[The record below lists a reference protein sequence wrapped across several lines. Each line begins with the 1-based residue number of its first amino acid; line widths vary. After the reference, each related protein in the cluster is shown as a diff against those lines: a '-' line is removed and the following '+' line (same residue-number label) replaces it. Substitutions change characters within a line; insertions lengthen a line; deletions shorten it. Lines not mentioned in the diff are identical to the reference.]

1 MPPQTR
7 INSIDLLRGIVM
19 ILMALDH
26 TRDFFH
32 KEAFTDNPLNLA
44 TTTPLLFFTRWITH
58 LCAPTFVFLS
68 GTSAFLQGLRKPKK
82 ELSRFL
88 LTRGLWLIL
97 FEVTVMTLGITF
109 DITYS
114 TFILQTIWAIGIS
127 MVILSGV
134 IWLPFPMILAVG
146 FIIVLGHNSLDFYEA
161 GKSRPFPLWYG
172 LLHSPSVYPVGEF
185 NLMVFYPFLSWSGL
199 MILGYCFGKYYLADV
214 MNRNKRTII
223 LGAGL
228 LLFFVLLRY
237 TNAYGD
243 PLEWT
248 PQRSALYTFFSF
260 INTQKYPPS
269 LLYMCATI
277 GVSLVILGLVG
288 NVKNKF
294 ADAVT
299 VFGRVPL
306 FYYAIH
312 FYVLHLL
319 TMIFSITR
327 GHTIA
332 EGAEGDPQV
341 GLKFIFSNE
350 GVGLGGVYLIW
361 ILVVLALYPLCKWY
375 SNYKLNN
382 RKWWLSYL

>member
-1 MPPQTR
+1 
-7 INSIDLLRGIVM
+7 
-19 ILMALDH
+19 MALDH

-44 TTTPLLFFTRWITH
+44 TTTPMLFFTRWITH

-109 DITYS
+109 DITYN

-127 MVILSGV
+127 MVILSGL
-134 IWLPFPMILAVG
+134 IWLPFPLILTLG
-146 FIIVLGHNSLDFYEA
+146 LIIVLGHNSLDFYEA
-161 GKSRPFPLWYG
+161 GKSRPFPFWYS
-172 LLHSPSVYPVGEF
+172 LLRSPGVFPIGAK
-185 NLMVFYPFLSWSGL
+185 NLMVFYPFLSWTGL

-214 MNRNKRTII
+214 MNRNKRTIV
-223 LGAGL
+223 LGAGV
-228 LLFFVLLRY
+228 LLFFTLLRF

-243 PLEWT
+243 PFGWSRQPSL
-248 PQRSALYTFFSF
+248 LYTFFSF
-260 INTQKYPPS
+260 INVHKYPPS

-277 GVSLVILGLVG
+277 GVSLIILGLVG

-312 FYVLHLL
+312 FYVLHAL
-319 TMIFSITR
+319 TMIFSLTR
-327 GHTIA
+327 GHSIS
-332 EGAEGDPQV
+332 EGAAGDPNV

-350 GVGLGGVYLIW
+350 GVGLGAVYLIW

-375 SNYKLNN
+375 SDYKLNN
-382 RKWWLSYL
+382 KKWWLSYL